1 MSKSWTNA
9 PVHTSSKKGSTTL
22 LQSRRLDRCQ
32 FRILGRHDRL
42 GEHGDPRCSLRLG
55 NLAGTALIH
64 LDPLSSPQWWQSL
77 NHGDLIAISG
87 ELRAFPSQWEIL
99 AESAYTPCEAELRP
113 TALFPCDWVLPAF
126 KPQLKA
132 VVRHWNNINDDEL
145 RAFLANIFSNA
156 ANAMGFL
163 NVPGSLRHHHAYQG
177 GLLDHTADM
186 LIRFGGCHPKANGNL
201 ERDLVTTLILIHD
214 IGKTVTL
221 VGQGRGKHQPHDMA
235 ALELMAQPLAQL
247 EAYSPVMANIIRG
260 YFRPRNWLPKTHHRA
275 YLIVSLMDRQSGS
288 GSNSPRRSVKQR

>member
-9 PVHTSSKKGSTTL
+9 PVNASSKKDGIRL
-22 LQSRRLDRCQ
+22 LQTRRLDHCQ
-32 FRILGRHDRL
+32 FRVLGRHDRL

-64 LDPLSSPQWWQSL
+64 IDPLSSPQWWQSL
-77 NHGDLIAISG
+77 KHGDVISISG

-99 AESAYTPCEAELRP
+99 AESAYTPCESELRP

-132 VVRHWNNINDDEL
+132 VVRHWNNIKDDRL
-145 RAFLANIFSNA
+145 RAFLANIFSDA

-163 NVPGSLRHHHAYQG
+163 NVPGSLIHHHAYQG

-201 ERDLVTTLILIHD
+201 ERDLVTTLILTHD
-214 IGKTVTL
+214 IGKTATL
-221 VGQGRGKHQPHDMA
+221 VGEGRGKHQPHDMA
-235 ALELMAQPLAQL
+235 ALELMAQPLVEL
-247 EAYSPVMANIIRG
+247 EARSPVLANIIRG
-260 YFRPRNWLPKTHHRA
+260 NFRPRSWLPKTHHRA
-275 YLIVSLMDRQSGS
+275 YVIVSGLDRSSGA
-288 GSNSPRRSVKQR
+288 SNDLNAQQYS